1 MLESRQL
8 VLTRAERRPSSPDQ
22 ERPIFQEHAQVVLAC
37 PLPALGLEPGDVGVV
52 IHVHGQ
58 GAAYEV
64 EFISL
69 DGRTIGLQTLE
80 AHQLRPVSASAV
92 PHERL
97 RAAA

>member
-1 MLESRQL
+1 MYLEH
-8 VLTRAERRPSSPDQ
+8 D
-22 ERPIFQEHAQVVLAC
+22 QVVLAC

-52 IHVHGQ
+52 VRVHPA
-58 GAAYEV
+58 GAAFVV

-69 DGRTIGLQTLE
+69 DGRTIGVETLQ
-80 AHQLRPVSASAV
+80 ASQLRQVSASAV